1 MKKTL
6 LCIALTLFATNIL
19 AQDSADDA
27 ATKYP
32 TVLIETSAGN
42 FTVELFAIRAP
53 LTVANFLKYVDSGF
67 YTDTIFHRV
76 VANFVVQGG
85 GYDTNY
91 TVKPTE
97 AKVANE
103 SGNGL
108 SNRREYIAMAR
119 TSEPHSADSQFYVNL
134 ADNSPLDP
142 RPTRWGYT
150 VFGRVTDGMH
160 VIDEIGYQATGS
172 GPNAA
177 LGRDVPAEQVVIL
190 SAKRIATAPVTPKAE
205 TEK

>member
-1 MKKTL
+1 MKKSL
-6 LCIALTLFATNIL
+6 LCIALMLFATNIF
-19 AQDSADDA
+19 AQNSADDA

-32 TVLIETSAGN
+32 TVMIETSAGS
-42 FTVELFAIRAP
+42 FTVELFATRAP

-76 VANFVVQGG
+76 VAGFVVQGG

-91 TVKPTE
+91 KKKPTE
-97 AKVANE
+97 TKVANE

-134 ADNSPLDP
+134 ADNTPLDP

-150 VFGRVTDGMH
+150 VFGRVIDGMN
-160 VIDEIGYQATGS
+160 VIDDIGYGATGA

-177 LGRDVPAEQVVIL
+177 LGRDVPAEQVAIL
-190 SAKRIATAPVTPKAE
+190 SVKRIATAPATPQAE
-205 TEK
+205 IEK